1 MLPVPATVK
10 LKGFAE
16 LADRPVTV
24 TTLDSPAEIEEE
36 LKVHTTLVLH
46 FKMMEFGLTVLGPEA
61 VTVN

>member
-1 MLPVPATVK
+1 
-10 LKGFAE
+10 
-16 LADRPVTV
+16 V